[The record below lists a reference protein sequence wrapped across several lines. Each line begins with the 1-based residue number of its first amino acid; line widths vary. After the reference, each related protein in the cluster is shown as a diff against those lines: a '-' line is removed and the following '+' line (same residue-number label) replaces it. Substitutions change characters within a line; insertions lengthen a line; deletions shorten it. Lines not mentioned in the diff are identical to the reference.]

1 MTIKQILLKNRV
13 LSSPTK
19 MRVQHIVEN
28 DFWSYSI
35 SQFKETKSIH
45 ATSYNCQP
53 KKLRGIFIVVVK
65 FENSPKFVIF
75 INSAKK
81 ITFSSVKG
89 PNYRQ

>member
-28 DFWSYSI
+28 DFWSNSI
-35 SQFKETKSIH
+35 SQFKGTKSIH

-53 KKLRGIFIVVVK
+53 KKLRGIFIEVK

-75 INSAKK
+75 INGAKK
-81 ITFSSVKG
+81 MSLFLV
-89 PNYRQ
+89 